1 MHIDSKIQPLV
12 MAIVNKRILHERLFH
27 MKFIKPFQTIN
38 TENATCQCY
47 YHSINFLHAGNK
59 GFQNKSQVSIV
70 AYRGSYTSD
79 YFIFKFI
86 KRAFGEFKKFN
97 MK

>member
-1 MHIDSKIQPLV
+1 M
-12 MAIVNKRILHERLFH
+12 LHDNVIITQSTFCML
-27 MKFIKPFQTIN
+27 
-38 TENATCQCY
+38 
-47 YHSINFLHAGNK
+47 GNK